1 MTLQE
6 INNVVGVVL
15 TVFGVLGTLAR
26 AIPAPAWTRIEREL
40 PRVANTFRAMR
51 AAGPDVVKFARAVW
65 AIVRGTPWGQRI
77 APVVDAVDRALPRD
91 TVAPPPPAGGAL

>member
-6 INNVVGVVL
+6 INNVVGAVL
-15 TVFGVLGTLAR
+15 TVFGVIGTLAR
-26 AIPAPAWTRIEREL
+26 AIPAPAWERIEREF

-51 AAGPDVVKFARAVW
+51 AAGPDVVKFLRAVW

-91 TVAPPPPAGGAL
+91 TVAPMAPKGGA

>member
-1 MTLQE
+1 
-6 INNVVGVVL
+6 
-15 TVFGVLGTLAR
+15 
-26 AIPAPAWTRIEREL
+26 
-40 PRVANTFRAMR
+40 MR

-91 TVAPPPPAGGAL
+91 TVAPPPPAGGAS

>member
-6 INNVVGVVL
+6 INNVVGAVL
-15 TVFGVLGTLAR
+15 TVFGVVGTLAR
-26 AIPAPAWTRIEREL
+26 AIPAPTWEAIERKL
-40 PRVANTFRAMR
+40 PRVANSFRFAR
-51 AAGPDVVKFARAVW
+51 AIGPDVVKAARAAW

-91 TVAPPPPAGGAL
+91 TVAPSAPKVGA

>member
-26 AIPAPAWTRIEREL
+26 AIPAPAWERIEREF

-65 AIVRGTPWGQRI
+65 AVVRGTTWGRRI

-91 TVAPPPPAGGAL
+91 TVAPPPAGGAS